1 MTDQDQI
8 NTLADHLRAGRYEE
22 ASELARALHATCDRA
37 GVLLQWLS
45 VATLLEAIDQVATRA
60 SVASL
65 LDAPLSS
72 VPLELP
78 RCAACGRAGEGPTC
92 PVCDPAEDDD
102 PDALDVDP
110 PERPD
115 YCRGCGGVATGLDN
129 LGRPSCALCYAGVRP
144 IDVARKGGA

>member
-1 MTDQDQI
+1 MTDQESI
-8 NTLADHLRAGRYEE
+8 NLLADHLRAGRYEE
-22 ASELARALHATCDRA
+22 ASELARTLHATCDRS

-78 RCAACGRAGEGPTC
+78 RCAACGRSGEGPTC
-92 PVCDPAEDDD
+92 PVCDAEDGEHDED
-102 PDALDVDP
+102 GEHEENGDRCL
-110 PERPD
+110 
-115 YCRGCGGVATGLDN
+115 CGAHATGLDE
-129 LGRPSCALCYAGVRP
+129 LGRAVCARCVASGV
-144 IDVARKGGA
+144 GA